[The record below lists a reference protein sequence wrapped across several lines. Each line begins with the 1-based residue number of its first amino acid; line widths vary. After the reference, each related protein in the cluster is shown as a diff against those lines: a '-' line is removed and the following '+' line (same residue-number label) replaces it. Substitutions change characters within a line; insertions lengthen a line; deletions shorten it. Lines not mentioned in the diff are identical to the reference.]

1 MVAEAVSRQILYI
14 SAQTNMAVLSAELPH
29 PDILQIKTLPR
40 LSSLSAKAQVSKSV
54 KKAIEK
60 QILSYRG

>member
-1 MVAEAVSRQILYI
+1 
-14 SAQTNMAVLSAELPH
+14 MAVLRAELPH
-29 PDILQIKTLPR
+29 PHILQIKTLPR